1 MSKYLS
7 RQSVPSGRLLRLAG
21 IETAEREITERKNRS
36 ESGDISQ
43 QSERLQISVI
53 PGEMLS

>member
-7 RQSVPSGRLLRLAG
+7 RQSVPSERLLRLAG
-21 IETAEREITERKNRS
+21 REMAKREITERKNRS

-53 PGEMLS
+53 PGEKLS